1 MNLLIWPERLLFR
14 QEKRSKEKGMD
25 DSDRAQAVMERGSEC
40 ALCNR
45 LTRKRRAMDAP
56 GRRVC
61 ADCGGEIPAA
71 RLVAVPDAIRCVNC
85 QNIMEAR
92 HVGQHR

>member
-14 QEKRSKEKGMD
+14 QERQSKEKGMD
-25 DSDRAQAVMERGSEC
+25 DSDCAQAVMERATER
-40 ALCNR
+40 ALCDR
-45 LTRKRRAMDAP
+45 LTRKRRVAETP

-61 ADCGGEIPAA
+61 ADCGGDIPAA

-85 QNIMEAR
+85 QNIMEAG

>member
-14 QEKRSKEKGMD
+14 QERRSKEKGMD
-25 DSDRAQAVMERGSEC
+25 DSDCAQAVMERATER
-40 ALCNR
+40 ALCDR
-45 LTRKRRAMDAP
+45 LTRKCRVEDTP

-61 ADCGGEIPAA
+61 ADCGGDIPAA

-85 QNIMEAR
+85 LSIMEAGL
-92 HVGQHR
+92 VDQHR

>member
-14 QEKRSKEKGMD
+14 QERRSKEKGMD
-25 DSDRAQAVMERGSEC
+25 DSDCAQAVMERATER
-40 ALCNR
+40 ALCYR
-45 LTRKRRAMDAP
+45 LTRKCRVEDTP

-61 ADCGGEIPAA
+61 ADCGGDIPAA

-85 QNIMEAR
+85 QSIMEAG
-92 HVGQHR
+92 HVDQHR